1 LPRSTGG
8 ACGTVISWSG
18 SDAVSALSYEKE
30 TEVARIDVGDLPQR
44 IRSGNVRTDRVNS
57 Q

>member
-1 LPRSTGG
+1 VAP
-8 ACGTVISWSG
+8 AGTVISWSG

-44 IRSGNVRTDRVNS
+44 IRSGNVWTDRVNS

>member
-1 LPRSTGG
+1 VAP
-8 ACGTVISWSG
+8 AGTVISWSG

-30 TEVARIDVGDLPQR
+30 TEVARIDVGDHPQR
-44 IRSGNVRTDRVNS
+44 IRTGNVRTDWVNS